1 MKKIFT
7 LCLALMGFAGVAN
20 AAGVDDIAVLKHSY
34 VLVFDQYTSD
44 GTGSRTKGALFGDSH
59 FLDVTGGSVNS
70 GGKGSVDL
78 ATMTYDNKGT
88 ATPLEYLEGN
98 ITPEE
103 IAALQE
109 KYGEYGTH
117 INSLRLKN
125 TQDVICCK
133 PTAGSVLY
141 VFGQGNNKSGKDCRV
156 PKFAKT
162 ADLADALNDAPTADW
177 GTMNIYVYK
186 FVVPGDF
193 DGNVP
198 LYIGSYNGDSFF
210 SYIIIE
216 ANEAP
221 GTPTVKVGDQ
231 TYEGGLWF
239 KEVTCKANDVV
250 EEGSTEKIPTIV
262 TYTTDGTAPTAASPI
277 YSAPIKCYQDMTV
290 KFQAFM
296 DFGDGKPTDDFI
308 LDGADNDA
316 NVNFIFDAPTIEAD
330 GAKIKVVSPY
340 EGQGAIN
347 FFKLND
353 GFEIEDNE
361 ATLTESATV
370 TAFTKIDNGVYG
382 TFTSKSTTKDV
393 YVLNPIKEKK
403 TITVA
408 GSAVVD
414 EEATAASTDG
424 STIYKIE
431 DGIITVDKADFFVKN
446 LTFAALANAD
456 AAKAQYQVPAG
467 QEAYIQMS
475 NTNIT
480 FMVAEGDSVTVKVIC
495 SKNACKNIDADDA
508 AEDKLVNGCTPDRS
522 CYVNVSGTNYC
533 HLDELGGVAA
543 DQKLFPDANIIEF
556 GLKGA
561 EGGSIFTFQKYSGTG
576 NILISSIEIT
586 PANKTLPLA
595 DFADGN
601 YYIQNL
607 ASTLSWGAGNSWGT
621 QGSLVKHPEYVTLH
635 KQEDGTYFMETQ
647 VSNGGENYYFGGEYM
662 DGSPVA
668 LTITQGE
675 ELGKDV
681 NGNPVYVYYIT
692 ADGTNYYGWDGTE
705 NTVLARNLAAG
716 DRNAM
721 WIIGSHELA
730 VAGLAQATAEDPMDA
745 TFLLLDPNFGRNN
758 RNKSAWTGDDFGVGG
773 DNTNMNAEKWGGN
786 SQNFDI
792 SQTVDAPNGKYVIS
806 WNGFYRYNNT
816 ADNTN
821 DVAVAAHAD
830 GTEVINSFV
839 YINGKDYPLCSIA
852 DDAASAALEG
862 KLPFSQAEASA
873 AFGQGLYAQSAEVF
887 VTDGKLTIGIKKT
900 DHLGTDWTVWDNF
913 EIMYYGPAEEPVE
926 GNEVDITSKFTYT
939 WNASESFVN
948 NADGSITFNAVQWG
962 GLAAW
967 LKDGDNPAD
976 WSDYSKLVF
985 EYAEPTTV
993 STQIL
998 VSGTEA
1004 KAWGDAGITSLECSF
1019 EGLDMTTVEQVA
1031 LQAADATTITI
1042 KRIYLVKKG
1051 GDEPIPADPNN
1062 LVKNWDCSG
1071 DDASSFWVHEWRTMD
1086 TQTDGPAN
1094 LVDGT
1099 AMVYVRS
1106 FEQAA
1111 AAGNATLKDGN
1122 KENVTLDNFADW
1134 DSQFFITWD
1143 EAKATAAGDKLQLKM
1158 KVKADKAQAIASQ
1171 LHKAPG
1177 AYVHWYAVGDI
1188 NVTTEWTDFVSAEV
1202 DVVAG
1207 NDPGYGKT
1215 AEGCWTIAFNLAK
1228 GEENT
1233 IYFDDMVVYVIKPTG
1248 ITEMYRINP
1257 EDGVR
1262 YNLAGK
1268 RVDDSYKGIVI
1279 MNGKKMLQK

>member
-1 MKKIFT
+1 
-7 LCLALMGFAGVAN
+7 MGFAGAAN
-20 AAGVDDIAVLKHSY
+20 AATVDDLAVLKHSY
-34 VLVFDQYTSD
+34 VLVCDQL
-44 GTGSRTKGALFGDSH
+44 GARPGKGVLFGNDH
-59 FLDVTGGSVNS
+59 FLDVKS
-70 GGKGSVDL
+70 GGTTATNKGQVDL
-78 ATMTYDNKGT
+78 SVVNEADDNHVT
-88 ATPLEYLEGN
+88 QYFVD
-98 ITPEE
+98 
-103 IAALQE
+103 
-109 KYGEYGTH
+109 KYGADYAGPH
-117 INSLRLKN
+117 YNWLRLKN
-125 TQDVICCK
+125 QQDMIALK
-133 PTAGSVLY
+133 LTAKSKIII
-141 VFGQGNNKSGKDCRV
+141 FEQGNNKTGKEARIPRISTDEAQSNSLNAAPDENHPTTDSGFRWEFTVD
-156 PKFAKT
+156 
-162 ADLADALNDAPTADW
+162 DD
-177 GTMNIYVYK
+177 GTYY
-186 FVVPGDF
+186 
-193 DGNVP
+193 
-198 LYIGSYNGDSFF
+198 LGSYNGDMFV

-647 VSNGGENYYFGGEYM
+647 VSNGGESYYFGGEYM

-758 RNKSAWTGDDFGVGG
+758 RNKSAWTGDDFSVGG

-786 SQNFDI
+786 SQTFNI
-792 SQTVDAPNGKYVIS
+792 SQTVDVPNGKYKIS

-816 ADNTN
+816 TDNTN
-821 DVAVAAHAD
+821 DIAVAAHAD
-830 GTEVINSFV
+830 GTEVINSFIF
-839 YINGKDYPLCSIA
+839 INDKDYALTSIA

-873 AFGQGLYAQSAEVF
+873 AFGQGLYAQSAEVI

-900 DHLGTDWTVWDNF
+900 EHPGTDWTVWDNF
-913 EIMYYGPAEEPVE
+913 EIEYYGPAADVADEIVLWEGSELVNGWGNQPFFLSDGGTELIANGAAAGDVLRIYATAPDNSWQVE
-926 GNEVDITSKFTYT
+926 V
-939 WNASESFVN
+939 
-948 NADGSITFNAVQWG
+948 WG
-962 GLAAW
+962 GHWNGNYQRYSAVDLGNNEDGTPRESIIVDLAGQGYFDFVMSEAFFNDAIVAQNW
-967 LKDGDNPAD
+967 GGTFLLNGDGNLTVTKV
-976 WSDYSKLVF
+976 SLV
-985 EYAEPTTV
+985 
-993 STQIL
+993 
-998 VSGTEA
+998 
-1004 KAWGDAGITSLECSF
+1004 
-1019 EGLDMTTVEQVA
+1019 
-1031 LQAADATTITI
+1031 
-1042 KRIYLVKKG
+1042 KG
-1051 GDEPIPADPNN
+1051 GDTAVKSLKNN
-1062 LVKNWDCSG
+1062 MV
-1071 DDASSFWVHEWRTMD
+1071 
-1086 TQTDGPAN
+1086 QDG
-1094 LVDGT
+1094 
-1099 AMVYVRS
+1099 
-1106 FEQAA
+1106 
-1111 AAGNATLKDGN
+1111 
-1122 KENVTLDNFADW
+1122 
-1134 DSQFFITWD
+1134 
-1143 EAKATAAGDKLQLKM
+1143 
-1158 KVKADKAQAIASQ
+1158 AI
-1171 LHKAPG
+1171 
-1177 AYVHWYAVGDI
+1177 
-1188 NVTTEWTDFVSAEV
+1188 
-1202 DVVAG
+1202 
-1207 NDPGYGKT
+1207 
-1215 AEGCWTIAFNLAK
+1215 
-1228 GEENT
+1228 
-1233 IYFDDMVVYVIKPTG
+1233 
-1248 ITEMYRINP
+1248 
-1257 EDGVR
+1257 
-1262 YNLAGK
+1262 YNLRGQ
-1268 RVDDSYKGIVI
+1268 RVDASYKGVVI
-1279 MNGKKMLQK
+1279 INGKKVLQK

>member
-1 MKKIFT
+1 
-7 LCLALMGFAGVAN
+7 MGFIGAAN
-20 AAGVDDIAVLKHSY
+20 AATVADIAPLKHSY
-34 VLVFDQYTSD
+34 VLVCEDL
-44 GTGSRTKGALFGDSH
+44 GARPGKGNLFGDNH
-59 FLDVTGGSVNS
+59 FLDVTGGSTATN
-70 GGKGSVDL
+70 KGSVDL
-78 ATMTYDNKGT
+78 SVADGVLVT
-88 ATPLEYLEGN
+88 
-98 ITPEE
+98 EE
-103 IAALQE
+103 IAA
-109 KYGEYGTH
+109 KYGEYGKH
-117 INSLRLKN
+117 LNFLRLKK
-125 TQDVICCK
+125 TQDVIAMSV
-133 PTAGSVLY
+133 TAKSKVIIFY
-141 VFGQGNNKSGKDCRV
+141 QDNNKDDRYPV
-156 PKFAKT
+156 FAKDAGLSDRFADGVRSERSSGEEGMPAVNLRRIEWT
-162 ADLADALNDAPTADW
+162 ATDD
-177 GTMNIYVYK
+177 GVVYV
-186 FVVPGDF
+186 GD
-193 DGNVP
+193 N
-198 LYIGSYNGDSFF
+198 NGDMFM

-221 GTPTVKVGDQ
+221 GTPTVKVGEQKFED
-231 TYEGGLWF
+231 GLWF
-239 KEVTCKANDVV
+239 REVSVKANDYKM
-250 EEGSTEKIPTIV
+250 EGSDEGIPTIV
-262 TYTTDGTAPTAASPI
+262 TYTTDGSTPTATSPV
-277 YSAPIKCYQDMTV
+277 YSEPIKCFKDMTV
-290 KFQAFM
+290 KFQAYQ
-296 DFGDGKPTDDFI
+296 DWGVGADEGFI
-308 LDGADNDA
+308 CDGADNEA
-316 NVNFIFDAPTIEAD
+316 NVNFLFDAPTIEAD

-576 NILISSIEIT
+576 NILISSIEIA
-586 PANKTLPLA
+586 PAAAAPALA
-595 DFADGN
+595 DGTYFLQNVAAQKFFA
-601 YYIQNL
+601 
-607 ASTLSWGAGNSWGT
+607 AGHSWGT
-621 QGSLVKHPEYVTLH
+621 QAIVNNEGLDIIVAATPEGKYQLDAQIRRDDTNHFVGSNLFVDSPAYDWTISKVADDIITLANDTAFVAVDENDNLVLVKEATEAAQWKIVTY
-635 KQEDGTYFMETQ
+635 EDRILALEGATEATPANATFAIKDANFGRCDSRVSFWTMEASNQNLSGGNNENNCAESWHSTFSLTQTIEGLPNGVYELTAQGFYRQDGEDTENLPYFFINDKKATFPAMT
-647 VSNGGENYYFGGEYM
+647 
-662 DGSPVA
+662 
-668 LTITQGE
+668 
-675 ELGKDV
+675 
-681 NGNPVYVYYIT
+681 
-692 ADGTNYYGWDGTE
+692 GTE
-705 NTVLARNLAAG
+705 NS
-716 DRNAM
+716 M
-721 WIIGSHELA
+721 S
-730 VAGLAQATAEDPMDA
+730 DA
-745 TFLLLDPNFGRNN
+745 
-758 RNKSAWTGDDFGVGG
+758 SV
-773 DNTNMNAEKWGGN
+773 
-786 SQNFDI
+786 
-792 SQTVDAPNGKYVIS
+792 
-806 WNGFYRYNNT
+806 
-816 ADNTN
+816 
-821 DVAVAAHAD
+821 
-830 GTEVINSFV
+830 SFT
-839 YINGKDYPLCSIA
+839 S
-852 DDAASAALEG
+852 
-862 KLPFSQAEASA
+862 
-873 AFGQGLYAQSAEVF
+873 GLYTIEPIKVV
-887 VTDGKLTIGIKKT
+887 VTDGTITVGAKNEANLTIWCI
-900 DHLGTDWTVWDNF
+900 WDNF
-913 EIMYYGPAEEPVE
+913 QLTYYGPAEEPVE

-1042 KRIYLVKKG
+1042 KRVYLVKKG
-1051 GDEPIPADPNN
+1051 GDEPVPADPDN

>member
-1 MKKIFT
+1 MKKLFT
-7 LCLALMGFAGVAN
+7 LALALMGFIGAAN
-20 AAGVDDIAVLKHSY
+20 AATVADIAPLKHSY
-34 VLVFDQYTSD
+34 VLVCEDL
-44 GTGSRTKGALFGDSH
+44 GARPGKGNLFGDNH
-59 FLDVTGGSVNS
+59 FLDVTGGSTATN
-70 GGKGSVDL
+70 KGSVDL
-78 ATMTYDNKGT
+78 SVADGVLVT
-88 ATPLEYLEGN
+88 
-98 ITPEE
+98 EE
-103 IAALQE
+103 IAA
-109 KYGEYGTH
+109 KYGEYGKH
-117 INSLRLKN
+117 LNFLRLKK
-125 TQDVICCK
+125 TQDVIAMSV
-133 PTAGSVLY
+133 TAKSKVIIFY
-141 VFGQGNNKSGKDCRV
+141 QDNNKDDRYPV
-156 PKFAKT
+156 FAKDAGLSDRFADGVRSERSSGEEGMPAVNLRRIEWT
-162 ADLADALNDAPTADW
+162 ATDD
-177 GTMNIYVYK
+177 GVVYV
-186 FVVPGDF
+186 GD
-193 DGNVP
+193 N
-198 LYIGSYNGDSFF
+198 NGDMFM

-221 GTPTVKVGDQ
+221 GTPTVKVGEQKFED
-231 TYEGGLWF
+231 GLWF
-239 KEVTCKANDVV
+239 REVSVKANDYKM
-250 EEGSTEKIPTIV
+250 EGSDEGIPTIV
-262 TYTTDGTAPTAASPI
+262 TYTTDGSTPTATSPV
-277 YSAPIKCYQDMTV
+277 YSEPIKCFKDMTV
-290 KFQAFM
+290 KFQAYQ
-296 DFGDGKPTDDFI
+296 DWGVGADEGFI
-308 LDGADNDA
+308 CDGADNEA
-316 NVNFIFDAPTIEAD
+316 NVNFLFDAPTIEAD

-533 HLDELGGVAA
+533 HLDQLGGVAA

-601 YYIQNL
+601 YYLMNVSSVK
-607 ASTLSWGAGNSWGT
+607 AWGAGNSWGT

-647 VSNGGENYYFGGEYM
+647 VSNGGESYYFGGEYM

-758 RNKSAWTGDDFGVGG
+758 RNVNAWTGDTFSVGG

-862 KLPFSQAEASA
+862 KLPFSQADASA
-873 AFGQGLYAQSAEVF
+873 AFGQGLYAQSAEVY
-887 VTDGKLTIGIKKT
+887 VTDGKLTVGIKKT
-900 DHLGTDWTVWDNF
+900 EHPGTDWTVWDNF

-1031 LQAADATTITI
+1031 LQTADATTITI
-1042 KRIYLVKKG
+1042 KRVYLVKKG
-1051 GDEPIPADPNN
+1051 GDEPVPADPDN

-1094 LVDGT
+1094 LVNGA

-1158 KVKADKAQAIASQ
+1158 KVKADKAQTIASQ